1 MYLAT
6 TNTAMAGDTKLEQL
20 THTQMSILKKMNKQW
35 WSINKHNI
43 EAIKQ
48 ERERQATIK
57 FLKELLE
64 LTQPN
69 NERRIK

>member
-1 MYLAT
+1 
-6 TNTAMAGDTKLEQL
+6 
-20 THTQMSILKKMNKQW
+20 MSLLKKMKKQW
-35 WSINKHNI
+35 WVINKHNI

-48 ERERQATIK
+48 GRERQETIK
-57 FLKELLE
+57 FLKELLA